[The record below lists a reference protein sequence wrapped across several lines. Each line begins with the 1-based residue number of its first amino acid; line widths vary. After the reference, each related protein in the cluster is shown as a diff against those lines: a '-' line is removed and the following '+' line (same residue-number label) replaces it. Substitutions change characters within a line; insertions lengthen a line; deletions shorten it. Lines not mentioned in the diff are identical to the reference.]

1 MKINFAKNFLIIATL
16 VFLSSC
22 EVEDTSGYNCIPGG
36 CVSDVTGAQ
45 YSTLEECQVGC
56 AGAYINNDPI
66 DPGDQSW
73 GWSITLDGN
82 TYAEA
87 CDEWNNGYYENGE
100 SGAYLY
106 SGNLTFN
113 LTIDDITE
121 ECYVS
126 GDYLSLRFNI
136 TSPYEGPNVATVS
149 SQNTG
154 TCSWHDYFGLNYLGL
169 GYYLYSGFSEIP
181 SDSIYYNSMP
191 NTLTI
196 EISSLGTGSSI
207 DPTTGQVIYG
217 ERLVGSYSGTIY
229 KLPNDYEFTPTT
241 GEYYVPM
248 LTPVSLEI
256 NFSLLRFDN

>member
-1 MKINFAKNFLIIATL
+1 MKINFAENLLIIATL

-45 YSTLEECQVGC
+45 YSTLEECQVSC

-82 TYAEA
+82 TYSEA
-87 CDEWNNGYYENGE
+87 CNEWDYY
-100 SGAYLY
+100 SGGGSSAYAQLY
-106 SGNLTFN
+106 SGSLSFTLN
-113 LTIDDITE
+113 IDDITD
-121 ECYVS
+121 ECYIN
-126 GDYLSLRFNI
+126 GDYLSLSFLIQN
-136 TSPYEGPNVATVS
+136 PYEGTNVATVQS
-149 SQNTG
+149 NYGNNS
-154 TCSWHDYFGLNYLGL
+154 CSWHDYFGFYDTGF
-169 GYYLYSGFSEIP
+169 GYSYSGFSETP
-181 SDSIYYNSMP
+181 LDSIYYASLP

-196 EISSLGTGSSI
+196 EISSLGTGYST
-207 DPTTGQVIYG
+207 DPTTGQIVYG

-229 KLPNDYEFTPTT
+229 KLPNDYEYVP
-241 GEYYVPM
+241 GEYYVPV

-256 NFSLLRFDN
+256 NFSLIRFDN

>member
-1 MKINFAKNFLIIATL
+1 MKINFAENLLIIAIL

-82 TYAEA
+82 TYSEG
-87 CDEWNNGYYENGE
+87 CSEWD
-100 SGAYLY
+100 AYTGSYNHAYAGLVN
-106 SGNLTFN
+106 GNLSFRLN
-113 LTIDDITE
+113 IDDITDD
-121 ECYVS
+121 CYVN
-126 GDYLSLRFNI
+126 GDYLSLIFNI
-136 TSPYEGPNVATVS
+136 ESPYEGTNVATVNS
-149 SQNTG
+149 NYG
-154 TCSWHDYFGLNYLGL
+154 TNSCSWNDYFGFYDTGS
-169 GYYLYSGFSEIP
+169 GYAYSGFSEIP
-181 SDSIYYNSMP
+181 LDSISIFTIP

-196 EISSLGTGSSI
+196 EISSLGTGYST
-207 DPTTGQVIYG
+207 DPTTGQYIFG

-229 KLPNDYEFTPTT
+229 KVPNDYEYTP
-241 GEYYVPM
+241 GEYYLPM

-256 NFSLLRFDN
+256 NFSLIRFDN

>member
-1 MKINFAKNFLIIATL
+1 MY
-16 VFLSSC
+16 SR
-22 EVEDTSGYNCIPGG
+22 G

-113 LTIDDITE
+113 LTIDDITD

-126 GDYLSLRFNI
+126 GDYLSLRFDI
-136 TSPYEGPNVATVS
+136 SSPYEGPNEATVS

-154 TCSWHDYFGLNYLGL
+154 TCSWHDYFG
-169 GYYLYSGFSEIP
+169 F
-181 SDSIYYNSMP
+181 
-191 NTLTI
+191 
-196 EISSLGTGSSI
+196 
-207 DPTTGQVIYG
+207 
-217 ERLVGSYSGTIY
+217 
-229 KLPNDYEFTPTT
+229 
-241 GEYYVPM
+241 
-248 LTPVSLEI
+248 
-256 NFSLLRFDN
+256 

>member
-1 MKINFAKNFLIIATL
+1 MKIHLIKY
-16 VFLSSC
+16 FLSMSILLFLYSC

-87 CDEWNNGYYENGE
+87 CDEWDI
-100 SGAYLY
+100 Y
-106 SGNLTFN
+106 SGVSNHSYATLSNGNLQFLLN
-113 LTIDDITE
+113 IDDITD
-121 ECYVS
+121 ECYVN

-136 TSPYEGPNVATVS
+136 ESPYEGTNIANVTSAWGAS
-149 SQNTG
+149 S
-154 TCSWHDYFGLNYLGL
+154 CSWHDYFGFYNTGS
-169 GYYLYSGFSEIP
+169 GYVYSGFTENP
-181 SDSIYYNSMP
+181 LDSIYYNSLP

-196 EISSLGTGSSI
+196 EISSLGTGYSI
-207 DPTTGQVIYG
+207 DQTTGQIVFG

-229 KLPNDYEFTPTT
+229 KVPNDFEFTP
-241 GEYYVPM
+241 GVYNLPVY
-248 LTPVSLEI
+248 TPVSLEI
-256 NFSLLRFDN
+256 NFSLIRFDN